1 MKHSPAIVAALL
13 TGLSLSAAAQAP
25 AAPAG
30 PTKIAVVAFQA
41 AVAQTNEF
49 QRDFADLQK
58 KFVPK
63 RDQLKALSDEIDGL
77 KKQLQTQGS
86 TLSEAERDSR
96 TKAID
101 DKTKQL
107 QRAAEEAQND
117 FKQEMQETYGG
128 VASKVG
134 NVLIDYAKQQG
145 YTLVLDAGQQ
155 EAAVILYANTST
167 DITKVIVDAYN
178 VKSGIPAP
186 PPQPTAAAPRP
197 AAAAPRPAS
206 AAPKSAAKTSAGH

>member
-1 MKHSPAIVAALL
+1 MKRSSAIVAALL
-13 TGLSLSAAAQAP
+13 TGLSLAAAAQAP

-49 QRDFADLQK
+49 QRDFGDLQK
-58 KFVPK
+58 KFTPK

-86 TLSEAERDSR
+86 TLSEAERANR

-107 QRAAEEAQND
+107 QRSAEEAQND
-117 FKQEMQETYGG
+117 FKQEMQDTYGA
-128 VASKVG
+128 VANKVG
-134 NVLIDYAKQQG
+134 GVLIDYAKQQG
-145 YTLVLDAGQQ
+145 YTLVLDGGQQ
-155 EAAVILYANTST
+155 QAAVILYANTST
-167 DITKVIVDAYN
+167 DITKALIDAYN

-186 PPQPTAAAPRP
+186 PPQPAAAASRP
-197 AAAAPRPAS
+197 AAAAPRPAAKS
-206 AAPKSAAKTSAGH
+206 PAAH

>member
-1 MKHSPAIVAALL
+1 MKQASSIVAALF
-13 TGLSLSAAAQAP
+13 TGLALSAAAQMP

-30 PTKIAVVAFQA
+30 TTKVAVVAFQA

-58 KFVPK
+58 KFTPK

-86 TLSEAERDSR
+86 TLSEAERASR

-107 QRAAEEAQND
+107 QRAAEDAQND
-117 FKQEMQETYGG
+117 FKQEMQDTYGT
-128 VASKVG
+128 VANKVG
-134 NVLIDYAKQQG
+134 TVLIDYAKQQG
-145 YTLVLDAGQQ
+145 YTLVIDGGQQ
-155 EAAVILYANTST
+155 EAAVVLYASAST
-167 DITKVIVDAYN
+167 DITKALIDAYN

-186 PPQPTAAAPRP
+186 PQPAAGAPGAVAPQPATHRSTTPR
-197 AAAAPRPAS
+197 
-206 AAPKSAAKTSAGH
+206 SAGTH

>member
-1 MKHSPAIVAALL
+1 MKRSSAIVAALL
-13 TGLSLSAAAQAP
+13 TGLSLTAAAQAP

-30 PTKIAVVAFQA
+30 PTRIAVVAFQA

-49 QRDFADLQK
+49 QRDFGDLQK
-58 KFVPK
+58 KFTPK

-86 TLSEAERDSR
+86 TLSEAERANR

-107 QRAAEEAQND
+107 QRSAEEAQND
-117 FKQEMQETYGG
+117 FKQEMQDTYGA
-128 VASKVG
+128 VANKVG
-134 NVLIDYAKQQG
+134 GVLIDYAKQQG
-145 YTLVLDAGQQ
+145 YTLVLDGGQQ
-155 EAAVILYANTST
+155 QAAVILYANTST
-167 DITKVIVDAYN
+167 DITKALIDAYN

-186 PPQPTAAAPRP
+186 PPQPAAAASRP
-197 AAAAPRPAS
+197 AAAAPRPAAKS
-206 AAPKSAAKTSAGH
+206 PAAH

>member
-1 MKHSPAIVAALL
+1 MKRSPVILAALL
-13 TGLSLSAAAQAP
+13 TGLSLSAAAQEAP

-30 PTKIAVVAFQA
+30 PTRIAVVAFQA

-58 KFVPK
+58 KFTPK

-86 TLSEAERDSR
+86 TLSDAERASR

-101 DKTKQL
+101 DKSKQL
-107 QRAAEEAQND
+107 QRSAEEAQND

-128 VASKVG
+128 VATKVG
-134 NVLIDYAKQQG
+134 ALLVDYAKQKG
-145 YTLVLDAGQQ
+145 YTLVLDGGQQ
-155 EAAVILYANTST
+155 EAAVILYANQST
-167 DITKVIVDAYN
+167 DITKALIDAYN

-197 AAAAPRPAS
+197 AG
-206 AAPKSAAKTSAGH
+206 AAPKPAAKTAAGH

>member
-1 MKHSPAIVAALL
+1 MKRSSAIVAALL
-13 TGLSLSAAAQAP
+13 TGLSLTAAAQAP

-30 PTKIAVVAFQA
+30 PTRIAVVAFQA

-49 QRDFADLQK
+49 QRDFGDLQK
-58 KFVPK
+58 KFTPK

-86 TLSEAERDSR
+86 TLSEAERANR

-107 QRAAEEAQND
+107 QRSAEEAQND
-117 FKQEMQETYGG
+117 FKQEMQDTYGA
-128 VASKVG
+128 VANKVG
-134 NVLIDYAKQQG
+134 GVLIDYAKQQG
-145 YTLVLDAGQQ
+145 YTLVLDGGQQ
-155 EAAVILYANTST
+155 QAAVILYANTST
-167 DITKVIVDAYN
+167 DITKALVDAYN

-186 PPQPTAAAPRP
+186 PPQPAAAASRP
-197 AAAAPRPAS
+197 AAAAPRPAAKS
-206 AAPKSAAKTSAGH
+206 PAAH

>member
-1 MKHSPAIVAALL
+1 MKRSSAIVAALL
-13 TGLSLSAAAQAP
+13 TGLSLTAAAQAP

-58 KFVPK
+58 KFTPK

-86 TLSEAERDSR
+86 TLSEAERASR

-107 QRAAEEAQND
+107 QRSAEEAQND
-117 FKQEMQETYGG
+117 FKQEMQDTYGT
-128 VASKVG
+128 VANKVG
-134 NVLIDYAKQQG
+134 GVLIDYAKQQG
-145 YTLVLDAGQQ
+145 YTLVLDGGQQ
-155 EAAVILYANTST
+155 QVAVILYANTST
-167 DITKVIVDAYN
+167 DITKALIDAYN

-186 PPQPTAAAPRP
+186 PPQPAAAAPRP
-197 AAAAPRPAS
+197 AAARP
-206 AAPKSAAKTSAGH
+206 AAKTPAAH

>member
-1 MKHSPAIVAALL
+1 MKHSPAILAALL
-13 TGLSLSAAAQAP
+13 TGLTLSAAAQTP
-25 AAPAG
+25 AAPAAG

-63 RDQLKALSDEIDGL
+63 RDQLKTLSDEVDAL

-86 TLSEAERDSR
+86 TMSDAERASR

-101 DKTKQL
+101 DKSKQL
-107 QRAAEEAQND
+107 QRSAEEAQND
-117 FKQEMQETYGG
+117 FKQEMQETYGS
-128 VASKVG
+128 VATKVG
-134 NVLIDYAKQQG
+134 TVLIDYAKQQG
-145 YTLVLDAGQQ
+145 YTLVLDGGQQ
-155 EAAVILYANTST
+155 DAAVILYANTST
-167 DITKVIVDAYN
+167 DITKALIDAYN

-197 AAAAPRPAS
+197 AAAAPRPA
-206 AAPKSAAKTSAGH
+206 AKTPAGH

>member
-1 MKHSPAIVAALL
+1 MKRSSAIVAALL
-13 TGLSLSAAAQAP
+13 TGLSLAAAAQEP

-58 KFVPK
+58 KFTPK

-86 TLSEAERDSR
+86 TLSEAERASR

-107 QRAAEEAQND
+107 QRSAEEAQND
-117 FKQEMQETYGG
+117 FKQEMQDTYGT
-128 VASKVG
+128 VANKVG
-134 NVLIDYAKQQG
+134 GVLIDYAKQQG
-145 YTLVLDAGQQ
+145 YTLVLDGGQQ
-155 EAAVILYANTST
+155 QVAVILYANTST
-167 DITKVIVDAYN
+167 DITKALIDAYN

-186 PPQPTAAAPRP
+186 PPQPAAAAPRP
-197 AAAAPRPAS
+197 AAARP
-206 AAPKSAAKTSAGH
+206 AAKTPAAH

>member
-1 MKHSPAIVAALL
+1 MKRSSAIVAALL
-13 TGLSLSAAAQAP
+13 TGLSLAAAAQEP

-58 KFVPK
+58 KFTPK

-86 TLSEAERDSR
+86 TLSEAERASR

-107 QRAAEEAQND
+107 QRSAEEAQND
-117 FKQEMQETYGG
+117 FKQEMQDTYGT
-128 VASKVG
+128 VANKVG
-134 NVLIDYAKQQG
+134 GVLIDYAKQQG
-145 YTLVLDAGQQ
+145 YTLVLDGGQQ
-155 EAAVILYANTST
+155 QAAVILYANTST
-167 DITKVIVDAYN
+167 DITKALIDAYN

-186 PPQPTAAAPRP
+186 PPQAAAAAPRP
-197 AAAAPRPAS
+197 AAARPAAKAP
-206 AAPKSAAKTSAGH
+206 AAH